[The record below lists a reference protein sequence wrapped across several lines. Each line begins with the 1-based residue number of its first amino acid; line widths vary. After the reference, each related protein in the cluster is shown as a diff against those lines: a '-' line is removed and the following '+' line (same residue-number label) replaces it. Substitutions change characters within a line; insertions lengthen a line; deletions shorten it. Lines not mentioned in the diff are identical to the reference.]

1 MAFGSN
7 KFSNLAKGF
16 DGGLSKGFESP
27 SEKKKINFAS
37 IDNPFKFTPDNNTYV
52 SRIKFYDRDA
62 LWTRWR
68 RGYELYTVTQNY
80 LGAFAE
86 QRANIG
92 DFRSYCAY
100 QLYPGIFIPARLFSF
115 PTNTQEINEQIVGIR
130 DANGINFYD
139 YGLPILA
146 VRYLSAARIGS
157 YTQAVNAITVSL
169 TNHNYRIGES
179 VYLVFTSGTAVTAT
193 LPITAATADTF
204 TCLAAAPLTTSGG
217 VSVQLST
224 TFDDIRWTETRAR
237 VRAIFDPLPT
247 LVGERLVDRVVEK
260 DPGISS
266 SYTRAG
272 TTVSV
277 TCSEPHGLATG
288 NTIFANVLGG
298 NVASRQYAVT
308 VISTTQLQF
317 TTIDSGVTGG
327 SLIVNRLISGYDYEN
342 YVGYTVT
349 AISTTTNEIVFQRD
363 DSYGAKLVNNKAT
376 TTVPAERGFIVG
388 RFLTTEMRYHCT
400 CQDFV
405 RRVGYNLYSSK
416 REDQFP
422 VTPITSVKPG
432 QRLNRDDTITDER
445 DNSGVFSDLGYI
457 APVANFY
464 QIPDYAD
471 TTAQS
476 YQDLKYYQLR
486 WCKHIYASL
495 FSINHDE
502 GNLPLLGTGTYSQSG
517 PNISINITSHNLSA
531 NSKIQ
536 IDFTSGAA
544 ISGEYIVSTV
554 VDANTFQIVYP
565 FSEIAN
571 GYCTISNIKRH
582 QHVDA
587 WLLEPSDKPV
597 GDGLDTFYE
606 SFVEENKK
614 LRKTAE
620 RLAMKKLGSKWVGTT
635 AVVGPGGLPQ
645 EVANYTPQLLPM
657 MLADDIRRVE
667 DSLNRGGIL
676 QNETQ
681 RLVSLISKLFNVE
694 PSVIL
699 SEKFGMLDQPLYNY
713 TADYTYGLINN
724 STYLNGVPYSVP
736 GAGTTTVGTVT
747 EIANKVTVLDCST
760 YNPYIDQ
767 DYTVDGGTY
776 SN

>member
-1 MAFGSN
+1 VAFGSN
-7 KFSNLAKGF
+7 KFNNSAKGF
-16 DGGLSKGFESP
+16 NGGLSKGFKNP
-27 SEKKKINFAS
+27 SEKKEVSFAS
-37 IDNPFKFTPDNNTYV
+37 IDNPFKFTPGDNDYK
-52 SRIKFYDRDA
+52 SRIRFYDRDA

-68 RGYELYTVTQNY
+68 RGYELYTVTQSY
-80 LGAFAE
+80 LGSFAD
-86 QRANIG
+86 QRSNIG

-146 VRYLSAARIGS
+146 VRYLSDVRIGS
-157 YTQAVNAITVSL
+157 YTQVGNSITVSL

-193 LPITAATADTF
+193 LPITAATANTF
-204 TCLAAAPLTTSGG
+204 TCLAAAPLTTAGG

-224 TFDDIRWTETRAR
+224 TFDDIRWTETRVR
-237 VRAIFDPLPT
+237 VRAIFDPLPA
-247 LVGERLVDRVVEK
+247 LVGERLVDRVVER

-266 SYTRAG
+266 SYTRVG

-277 TCSEPHGLATG
+277 TCSEPHGLTTG

-298 NVASRQYAVT
+298 NVASRQYVVT
-308 VISTTQLQF
+308 VTSTTQLQF

-327 SLIVNRLISGYDYEN
+327 SLIVTRLISGYDYEN

-349 AISTTTNEIVFQRD
+349 AINTTTKEIVFQRD

-388 RFLTTEMRYHCT
+388 RFLTTEMRYQCT

-405 RRVGYNLYSSK
+405 RRIGYNLYADK
-416 REDQFP
+416 RQDRFP

-432 QRLNRDDTITDER
+432 QRLNRDNTITNER
-445 DNSGVFSDLGYI
+445 DNDGVFSDLGYI

-464 QIPDYAD
+464 QLPDYAD
-471 TTAQS
+471 TTVQS

-486 WCKHIYASL
+486 WCKHIYAAL
-495 FSINHDE
+495 YSINHDE

-517 PNISINITSHNLSA
+517 PNIFINVTSHNLSA

-536 IDFTSGAA
+536 IDFTSGSA
-544 ISGEYIVSTV
+544 ISGEYTITTV
-554 VDANTFQIVYP
+554 VDANTFEIVYP
-565 FSEIAN
+565 FSGVTN

-587 WLLEPSDKPV
+587 WLLEPNDKPV

-606 SFVEENKK
+606 NFTEENKK

-635 AVVGPGGLPQ
+635 SVVGPGGLPQ
-645 EVANYTPQLLPM
+645 DVANYTPQLLPM
-657 MLADDIRRVE
+657 MLTDDIRRVE

-681 RLVSLISKLFNVE
+681 RLISLVSKLFNVE

-713 TADYTYGLINN
+713 TAGYAYGLVNN
-724 STYLNGVPYSVP
+724 ATYLNGVPYSVP
-736 GAGTTTVGTVT
+736 GVSTTTVGTVT
-747 EIANKVTVLDCST
+747 EIANKVTVLDCAT

-767 DYTVDGGTY
+767 EYTVDGGTY